1 MAIAG
6 ISRRQVGVKITVY
19 GPPDPPYLNGTEK
32 LLDGISANITC
43 TSSNGYPTPTF
54 QWFLDTK
61 NITKDSNSIS
71 SMNRNH
77 RVDTRS
83 VLTITPTRQEH
94 GKRLVCEVHQ
104 GVHQDRPSIKA
115 WSVISILRVLYSPV
129 IVDHSVRR
137 VPVDG
142 DSVDAL
148 LTCTS
153 DSRPVASITWFCNGK
168 QLNNSTR
175 RQIHQGLTEEDTLTS
190 SVLIISNISAQD
202 DGYYTCFAET
212 MLGEDSETLFF
223 SYSSKIFHL
232 HYTLFACRCLLNLF

>member
-1 MAIAG
+1 MVSIFPL
-6 ISRRQVGVKITVY
+6 R
-19 GPPDPPYLNGTEK
+19 PPDPPYFSGTEEIF
-32 LLDGISANITC
+32 DGISSNITC
-43 TSSNGYPTPTF
+43 TSNNGYPTPTF

-61 NITKDSNSIS
+61 NITKDSDSIS
-71 SMNRNH
+71 SRNKNH
-77 RVDTRS
+77 RVDARS
-83 VLTITPTRQEH
+83 VLAITPTRHEH
-94 GKRLVCEVHQ
+94 GQRLVCEVHQ

-190 SVLIISNISAQD
+190 SVLIISKISAQD

-212 MLGEDSETLFF
+212 MLGEDSETQFF